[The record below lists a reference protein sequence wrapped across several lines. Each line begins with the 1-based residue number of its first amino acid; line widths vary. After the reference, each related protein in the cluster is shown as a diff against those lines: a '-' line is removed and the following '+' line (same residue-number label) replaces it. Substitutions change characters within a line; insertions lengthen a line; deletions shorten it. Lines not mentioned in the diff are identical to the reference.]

1 MTESDMVWLRELR
14 DAAEDALRK
23 NITAEQTERLKRIIN
38 RIDEELLKADSRE
51 WSRLRRSTRPN
62 I

>member
-14 DAAEDALRK
+14 DAAEDALCK